1 MSILDHFAAIQCEL
15 TAAEIAAMRHYVIG
29 LSPIDRDKWIARLQT
44 LSVDDAVAII
54 RSELELAAERER
66 ADALP
71 GTTST
76 PAVAHP
82 AADHGAAL
90 STGETDPQMH
100 LFAVAH
106 LVAIQDALRPDE
118 RDEASA
124 MVTALPPAERSMWFA
139 RLLALSVGDGVAVL
153 RDALGKRA
161 APSIPEQQQPRG
173 IAEL

>member
-1 MSILDHFAAIQCEL
+1 MSILDHFAAIQREL
-15 TAAEIAAMRHYVIG
+15 TAAEIAAMRNYITG
-29 LSPIDRDKWIARLQT
+29 LSPTGRDKWIARLQP
-44 LSVDDAVAII
+44 LSVEDAVALI
-54 RSELELAAERER
+54 RSELELAAERDL

-76 PAVAHP
+76 PTVADP
-82 AADHGAAL
+82 AADPGVAL
-90 STGETDPQMH
+90 STAGADLHLH

-118 RDEASA
+118 RDEANA
-124 MVTALPPAERSMWFA
+124 MVTALPPAERSTWFA

-161 APSIPEQQQPRG
+161 APSTPEQQQARG